1 MIISHA
7 KRFIFFAVPKTGTH
21 AVRDILRLSKGEDDW
36 EQQALFGQQWLPIPE
51 IAEIQHGHISV
62 PQIRP
67 HLDQEIWTRYFK
79 FAFVR
84 NPFDRFIS
92 ICFFLN
98 RQNPSFRES
107 PLAWMKMAMK
117 RPQFRGRVLV
127 TPQYW
132 QLSDSNAD
140 LAVDFVGRYET
151 LQQSIDEVCERLQLK
166 RSTLKSKNASEHGH
180 YRDYYD
186 DELKEWVGHYYRE
199 DLAHFNYAF

>member
-1 MIISHA
+1 M
-7 KRFIFFAVPKTGTH
+7 
-21 AVRDILRLSKGEDDW
+21 
-36 EQQALFGQQWLPIPE
+36 
-51 IAEIQHGHISV
+51 
-62 PQIRP
+62 
-67 HLDQEIWTRYFK
+67 
-79 FAFVR
+79 
-84 NPFDRFIS
+84 
-92 ICFFLN
+92 
-98 RQNPSFRES
+98 
-107 PLAWMKMAMK
+107 
-117 RPQFRGRVLV
+117 LV
-127 TPQYW
+127 TPQSW